1 MQPAVISRVS
11 ATLAIV
17 LTLTATTALA
27 KPASVFMLQ
36 FGSFESEQEA
46 TERLGALKSKHSG
59 IVGALPTRVLEVQ
72 LPDNLTVYRTQAG
85 PVPSRADAQGLC
97 GQLAS
102 NGDECYVVETA
113 MTNTPPAT
121 MTAAALAPV
130 PQAAPAPAAAPAP
143 ETPPAVS
150 TLASAPRQ
158 APPQLPSSAPVSDDM
173 PNVRALTNAPPV
185 TARLGDANATP
196 MAAAT
201 APKQVQTREERPSFW
216 SRLNPFSEG
225 EAEAPKPTLKAE
237 APEPATAAPVETVT
251 AVEPKNVA
259 LSDPSRATVALPR
272 MIDAPSVAPA
282 SPMQLPPPPSLT
294 PASKPIYDQY
304 MQQNAGRISAPV
316 APAATPMPT
325 LAPAVAPQA
334 SPFAT
339 ASNET
344 LARMGKPAP
353 ASSTSIAPGNGDVKV
368 GEAQRVPLS
377 QAGEA
382 MFQPSGSR
390 IAPPDAS
397 TPIFPPGIQPPPPPL
412 ASPEVALPPSQP
424 MGKSLWADI
433 GRFAD
438 PSAALGYWDSYRNA
452 NPDFPVVR
460 VRVTQSYVQKS
471 RGNETVSLRVGPF
484 AKQQSLA
491 YLCRTINE
499 NERQPELN
507 CKEVTDL
514 GISSAQAT
522 GRQRVLMGEA
532 NARRSMAQSTRLPD
546 QYWLQLG
553 AFPTLSQAQDHW
565 STMKGKLGN
574 NLPGDQPD
582 VTTPA
587 MGSTG
592 VASYR
597 VRSGPF
603 RTQGDALAACNM
615 VKNVGGNCIVS
626 NN

>member
-46 TERLGALKSKHSG
+46 NDRLGALKSKHSG

-72 LPDNLTVYRTQAG
+72 LPDNLTVFRTQAG
-85 PVPSRADAQGLC
+85 PVPSRADAQSLC

-121 MTAAALAPV
+121 MTAAAPAV
-130 PQAAPAPAAAPAP
+130 APAAAMPSSIEEAAKLAAAPAP
-143 ETPPAVS
+143 VAPAASVS
-150 TLASAPRQ
+150 REAPLMMAAQ
-158 APPQLPSSAPVSDDM
+158 AKPVSQSMEEM
-173 PNVRALTNAPPV
+173 PNVRALTSAPPV
-185 TARLGDANATP
+185 TARMGDASAKP
-196 MAAAT
+196 VAPAA
-201 APKQVQTREERPSFW
+201 APKQAQTIEERPSFW
-216 SRLNPFSEG
+216 SRLNPFSES
-225 EAEAPKPTLKAE
+225 EPEAPKPALKPA
-237 APEPATAAPVETVT
+237 APAPVAAPVETVSV
-251 AVEPKNVA
+251 VEPKNVA
-259 LSDPSRATVALPR
+259 LSDPSRPTVALPR
-272 MIDAPSVAPA
+272 LSDAPSAAPA

-304 MQQNAGRISAPV
+304 LQQNAGRMSAPAPV
-316 APAATPMPT
+316 VPAA
-325 LAPAVAPQA
+325 APQA

-344 LARMGKPAP
+344 LSRMGKPAP
-353 ASSTSIAPGNGDVKV
+353 IAAGNGDVKV
-368 GEAQRVPLS
+368 GEAQRVPLTQS
-377 QAGEA
+377 GEA
-382 MFQPSGSR
+382 MFQPSGSA
-390 IAPPDAS
+390 ISPPDAT

-433 GRFAD
+433 GRFRD
-438 PSAALGYWDSYRNA
+438 PSTALSYWDSYRNA
-452 NPDFPVVR
+452 HPDFPVVR

-471 RGNETVSLRVGPF
+471 RGNESVSLRVGPF

-499 NERQPELN
+499 NERQPELSCN
-507 CKEVTDL
+507 EVTDL

-532 NARRSMAQSTRLPD
+532 NARRAMAQSTRLPD

-553 AFPTLSQAQDHW
+553 AFPTLSQAQEHW
-565 STMKGKLGN
+565 ATMKAKLGN
-574 NLPGDQPD
+574 NLPGNQPD